1 MVTRTID
8 PNHRRLGPDGATRAR
23 RPTSGVLACAL
34 LATIAI
40 ATQLAGQVAA
50 DAARRPNV
58 VVILTDDQRYDTL
71 WSMPNVRSML
81 MDRGVY
87 FPNAFVPNALCC
99 PSRVSILTG
108 LHSHTNGVYWNGPP
122 RGGFAAFDDR
132 ASIATVLDDAGYR
145 TGFVGKYLNGY
156 VGASYDNY
164 GYVPPGWDRW
174 FAVPTGS
181 YYDYQAAS
189 DGAKTGIYGTDP
201 GDYSA
206 RVMTRVARS
215 FVETASGDPFFL
227 FYSAAA
233 PHSSPRPTEEGK
245 AAVPGPMDVDTMS
258 LLPTW
263 RPSSYGTWD
272 DVSDMPQYIQRHGW
286 GSKTGER
293 VDLLRQR
300 QLESLA
306 SLDRQIGRL
315 LEALPANTLVIFL
328 SDNGYLWGEHRWT
341 SKQVPYEE
349 SIRIPLIVTWPGR
362 VPQGVDSRL
371 ALNIDVVPTILA
383 AVGSSPG
390 TPTGVDAASGL
401 PVAPEGLDLLGEE
414 RRPAFVLEHGT
425 QKHGSGAVP
434 GYCGVRT
441 AGWMWVRY
449 SDAGSDD
456 DGFVEMYDVV
466 SDPLQQHNL
475 ADVAAFAP
483 ERRGLRA
490 LAKDLCAPTPPGFSW
505 SVPR

>member
-1 MVTRTID
+1 MASRTND
-8 PNHRRLGPDGATRAR
+8 PRYRGPGPAGATRAR
-23 RPTSGVLACAL
+23 RPSSGAAAWAL
-34 LATIAI
+34 LATIVI
-40 ATQLAGQVAA
+40 ATQLVGPVAA
-50 DAARRPNV
+50 DAVRRPNV
-58 VVILTDDQRYDTL
+58 VVILTDDQRFDTL
-71 WSMPNVRSML
+71 WAMPNVRSML

-87 FPNAFVPNALCC
+87 FPNAFVPNSLCC

-122 RGGFAAFDDR
+122 GGGFAAFDDR

-156 VGASYDNY
+156 VGENYDNY

-181 YYDYQAAS
+181 YYDYRAAS
-189 DGAKTGIYGTDP
+189 DGVKTGIFGTAP

-215 FVETASGDPFFL
+215 FVDTASDEPFFL

-233 PHSSPRPTEEGK
+233 PHSSPRPAEEVK
-245 AAVPGPMDVDTMS
+245 AAVPGPRDVDTLS

-286 GSKTGER
+286 GEQTVER
-293 VDLLRQR
+293 VDVLRER

-315 LEALPANTLVIFL
+315 LEGLPGNTLVIFL
-328 SDNGYLWGEHRWT
+328 SDNGYHWGEHRWT

-362 VPQGVDSRL
+362 VPQGVDPRL

-383 AVGSSPG
+383 AAGASPS

-401 PVAPEGLDLLGEE
+401 PVASEGLDLLGEE
-414 RRPAFVLEHGT
+414 GRSAFVLEHGT

-441 AGWMWVRY
+441 SGWMWVRY

-475 ADVAAFAP
+475 ADVAAFAS

-490 LAKDLCAPTPPGFSW
+490 MAKDLCAPTPPGYSW
-505 SVPR
+505 SVPG